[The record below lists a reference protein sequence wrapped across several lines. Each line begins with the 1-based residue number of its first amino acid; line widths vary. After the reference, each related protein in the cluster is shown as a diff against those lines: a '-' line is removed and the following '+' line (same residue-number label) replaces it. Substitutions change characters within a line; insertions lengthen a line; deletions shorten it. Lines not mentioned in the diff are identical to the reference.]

1 LSPDKIL
8 GARSGRLKTYD
19 YIVIGGGT
27 AGCVVAARLAEMPD
41 VRVLLLEAG
50 ASDRHW
56 TIRIPSAIG
65 RNYEGGPFNWAF
77 SSVPQKTLNNR
88 SVFQPRGRVLG
99 GSSSINGMVFLR
111 GHALDYDRWAA
122 EGAEGWSYADVL
134 PYFRRSEH
142 YLATP
147 SEYRGDSGPIAVRKG
162 VASNPIDAAFLL
174 AGEQAGYPFT
184 DDVNGY
190 QQEGFGSWDMNID
203 GGVRANAAHAYLRRS
218 ASAARI
224 QIETKAFATRILF
237 DHKRAVG
244 VEYVTGN
251 SRIKVGATREIILSG
266 GAFHS
271 PHLLMLSGIGP
282 ADHLRQHDIPV
293 IVDSPGVGGN
303 LQDHM
308 YMMIQYASK
317 IPCSFN
323 PYARGPRMVLAG
335 IEWFLTH
342 GGPAASNHI
351 EVGAFF
357 RSHAGIAHPDAQIHF
372 RPLLLESWKPS
383 KHHGYNFGV
392 GTLRA
397 TSRGTV
403 RLRSGNPLDAPL
415 IDPNY
420 LATIEDVVDMRNAF
434 KLSMEVAA
442 QRAFDPF
449 RAREVTPGVALSS
462 DSEIDTYIRAHAE
475 SGYHPVG
482 TCRMGKD
489 QGAVSTPDLKVRG
502 VENLRVVDASA
513 FPSEPSANTNAP
525 TFMLAER
532 AADLIRGER
541 LPKASPPFYI
551 ATNHRNSQ
559 R

>member
-1 LSPDKIL
+1 M
-8 GARSGRLKTYD
+8 KTYD

-27 AGCVVAARLAEMPD
+27 AGCVVASRLAESPD

-50 ASDRHW
+50 PSDRHW

-77 SSVPQKTLNNR
+77 TSAPQKALNNR
-88 SVFQPRGRVLG
+88 TTFQPRGRVLG

-122 EGAEGWSYADVL
+122 EGADGWSYAEVL
-134 PYFRRSEH
+134 PYFRRSER

-147 SEYRGDSGPIAVRKG
+147 SAYRGDSGPIAVRKG
-162 VASNPIDAAFLL
+162 VASNPIDAAFLA
-174 AGEQAGYPFT
+174 AGEEAGYPRT
-184 DDVNGY
+184 EDVNGY

-203 GGVRANAAHAYLRRS
+203 GGVRASSAHAYLRRPE
-218 ASAARI
+218 AAARI
-224 QIETKAFATRILF
+224 HIETRAFATRILF
-237 DHKRAVG
+237 DRLRATG
-244 VEYVTGN
+244 VEYLVD
-251 SRIKVGATREIILSG
+251 GAPMTAAASREIILSG
-266 GAFHS
+266 GPFHS

-282 ADHLRQHDIPV
+282 ADHLRRHDIPV
-293 IVDSPGVGGN
+293 VADSPGVGGN

-308 YMMIQYASK
+308 YLMIQYASK
-317 IPCSFN
+317 VPCSFN

-335 IEWFLTH
+335 LEWFLTH

-351 EVGAFF
+351 EVGAFV
-357 RSHAGIAHPDAQIHF
+357 RSRAGIAHPDGQIHF

-392 GTLRA
+392 STMRA

-403 RLRSGNPLDAPL
+403 RLRSSNPLDAPV

-420 LATIEDVVDMRNAF
+420 LATGEDVVDMRNCF
-434 KLSMEVAA
+434 KLTMEVAA

-449 RAREVTPGVALSS
+449 REREVTPGVRLSS
-462 DSEIDTYIRAHAE
+462 NSEIDAYIRAHAE
-475 SGYHPVG
+475 SGYHPIG

-489 QGAVSTPDLKVRG
+489 RDAVCAPDLTVRG
-502 VENLRVVDASA
+502 VEGLRVVDSSA

-532 AADLIRGER
+532 AADLIRGGAL
-541 LPKASPPFYI
+541 LPTAALPAYVAP
-551 ATNHRNSQ
+551 NHAHAQ